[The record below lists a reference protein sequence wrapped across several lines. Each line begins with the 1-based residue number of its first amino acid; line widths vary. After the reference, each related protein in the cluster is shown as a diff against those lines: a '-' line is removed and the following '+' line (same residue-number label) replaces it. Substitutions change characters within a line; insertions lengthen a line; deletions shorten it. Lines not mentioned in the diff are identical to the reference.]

1 MLNIERNKVLVQI
14 GTYNGGTVE
23 DDFDRIVKSS
33 YPSKV
38 ILVEPNSLLNDLIWE
53 NYAKII
59 DLDNVFLENVA
70 IVSEGNEGFVQL
82 VYPKNNVNGAS
93 VNGIHYGDH
102 NFSLIPMDNW
112 GNDFEILE
120 VEGITFNTLCKKHG
134 LKDIHFLQID
144 TEGYDAE
151 IIKSID
157 FNEINID
164 IIKYEYWPFDE
175 DCFTRHG
182 DKASLYGKNGMLVV
196 GELLETLGYTVTP
209 YENGTRDIL
218 AVKN

>member
-1 MLNIERNKVLVQI
+1 MVSVKENKVLVQI

-23 DDFDRIVKSS
+23 DDFDKIVKQSS
-33 YPSKV
+33 PSKIV
-38 ILVEPNSLLNDLIWE
+38 LVEPNALLNDLIWK
-53 NYAKII
+53 NYAGVN
-59 DLDNVFLENVA
+59 NVFLENVA
-70 IVSEGNEGFVQL
+70 IIAEDEERVVQL
-82 VYPKNNVNGAS
+82 VYPKNNVNEVS

-120 VEGITFNTLCKKHG
+120 VQGISFNRLCKKHG
-134 LKDIHFLQID
+134 LTDIHLLQID

-157 FNEINID
+157 FGKINID
-164 IIKYEYWPFDE
+164 IIKYEYWPFAE
-175 DCFTRHG
+175 NCFTRHG
-182 DKASLYGKNGMLVV
+182 DKAKLYGRNGMVTV
-196 GELLETLGYTVTP
+196 RILLESLGYTVTP
-209 YENGTRDIL
+209 YESGTRDIL